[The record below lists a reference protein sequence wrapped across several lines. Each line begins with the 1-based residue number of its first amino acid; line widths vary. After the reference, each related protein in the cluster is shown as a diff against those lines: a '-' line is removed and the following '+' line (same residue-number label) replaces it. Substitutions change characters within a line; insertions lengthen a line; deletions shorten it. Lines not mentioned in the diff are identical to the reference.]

1 MDHEPKGLEAFQDT
15 ASRTCVLACLLACL
29 LAQVLR
35 KVSAL
40 FSPMLQHFAQLTSS
54 MNSHSQA
61 TGGDQAMLLV
71 ANFPLHSDNSLFAPQ
86 ANAIYLELERLGFR
100 CWYGE

>member
-1 MDHEPKGLEAFQDT
+1 
-15 ASRTCVLACLLACL
+15 
-29 LAQVLR
+29 
-35 KVSAL
+35 
-40 FSPMLQHFAQLTSS
+40 MLQHFAQLTSS

-100 CWYGE
+100 VSSLLIERRCLVFHLPLWLFVKGMV